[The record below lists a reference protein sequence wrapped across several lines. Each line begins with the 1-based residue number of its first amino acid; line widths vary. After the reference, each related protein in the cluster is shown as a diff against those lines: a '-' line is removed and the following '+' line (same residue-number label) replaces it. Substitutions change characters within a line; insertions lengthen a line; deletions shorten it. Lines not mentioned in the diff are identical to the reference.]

1 MATAP
6 RTTRKGTVTTISFTG
21 PFFEKDP
28 GLTLR
33 ENMRVMV
40 AAMAEEGATDMQA
53 QIRAKAGSMPYST
66 GWTADHVYGHTK
78 SSKTGRPWALW
89 AAVSQD
95 TQGMDAKTAIRT
107 MAAASSIGLRWDPWR
122 KTRNRLTRS
131 RKVNK
136 AELLKGI
143 A

>member
-21 PFFEKDP
+21 PFFTKDP

-53 QIRAKAGSMPYST
+53 QIRAKASSMPRST
-66 GWTADHVYGHTK
+66 GWTADHVHGYTK
-78 SSKTGRPWALW
+78 SSKTGKPWALW
-89 AAVSQD
+89 AAVAQD
-95 TQGMDAKTAIRT
+95 TAGMDAKTAIRT
-107 MAAASSIGLRWDPWR
+107 QAAASSIARRWQPAR
-122 KTRNRLTRS
+122 KTRNRLMRS
-131 RKVNK
+131 RHINK

>member
-6 RTTRKGTVTTISFTG
+6 RTLRGGGVTTISFTG
-21 PFFEKDP
+21 PFFEHDP
-28 GLTLR
+28 ALTLR
-33 ENMRVMV
+33 QNIRVMV
-40 AAMAEEGATDMQA
+40 AAMAEEGAADLQA
-53 QIRAKAGSMPYST
+53 QIRAKAGPMPRST

-78 SSKTGRPWALW
+78 SSKTGKPWALW

-107 MAAASSIGLRWDPWR
+107 QAAASSIARRWQPAR
-122 KTRNRLTRS
+122 KTRNRLMRS
-131 RKVNK
+131 RHINK